1 MVALFFNYLM
11 IVFRQSS
18 FHTRFQLNELK
29 KKKVIGSMVLNVF
42 NFGEISQFAPTQNC
56 SPIIRF
62 SKTFSPLPFILS
74 SSVLWQMNS
83 RAHVGYN
90 IFFMISNY
98 DTIVLEASALHEK
111 YSYLSNRHALTE
123 SHYLLDYVGLLSVG
137 ITFY

>member
-1 MVALFFNYLM
+1 M
-11 IVFRQSS
+11 
-18 FHTRFQLNELK
+18 
-29 KKKVIGSMVLNVF
+29 F
-42 NFGEISQFAPTQNC
+42 NFLFLKRKISQFAPTQNC

-83 RAHVGYN
+83 RGQNVVYN

-98 DTIVLEASALHEK
+98 DTIVLEASAPYK
-111 YSYLSNRHALTE
+111 MYSYLSNRHTLAE
-123 SHYLLDYVGLLSVG
+123 SHYLLDYVGLLSIG